1 MHADRQMTYHD
12 DLQGRF
18 APGLR
23 LVDEFVDLMT
33 PEERK
38 FGEHY
43 VTGGFPIHFSSVPEP
58 FKKANYSSYDVE
70 HAEKSLDDLHRQ
82 LQAGWIEGP
91 LLYQPRVTSPQGA
104 LYNE

>member
-1 MHADRQMTYHD
+1 MIPIHDLASSARVLRGLSTSMIGQYTTTLYMTAAESRVHAGRQMTYHD

-23 LVDEFVDLMT
+23 LVDEFVDYMT

-43 VTGGFPIHFSSVPEP
+43 VTGGFPIHVTDVP
-58 FKKANYSSYDVE
+58 
-70 HAEKSLDDLHRQ
+70 
-82 LQAGWIEGP
+82 
-91 LLYQPRVTSPQGA
+91 
-104 LYNE
+104 